1 MAQTRKQE
9 IRKQIRRA
17 QNKPTPEE
25 ILAQRSIT
33 ARRRVADTSAKS
45 KKKSCFDYITITM
58 AILMATITVFGI
70 AIGLLTVF

>member
-1 MAQTRKQE
+1 M
-9 IRKQIRRA
+9 
-17 QNKPTPEE
+17 
-25 ILAQRSIT
+25 T

-45 KKKSCFDYITITM
+45 KKKSRFDYITITM